1 MKVMV
6 IKKKKKKST
15 DLPKAGNGPRYQLVK
30 RELIGCSLQVN
41 FHQTFV
47 SLEAPFR

>member
-6 IKKKKKKST
+6 IKKKKKST
-15 DLPKAGNGPRYQLVK
+15 DLPKAGNGPKYQLVK

-41 FHQTFV
+41 FYQTFV